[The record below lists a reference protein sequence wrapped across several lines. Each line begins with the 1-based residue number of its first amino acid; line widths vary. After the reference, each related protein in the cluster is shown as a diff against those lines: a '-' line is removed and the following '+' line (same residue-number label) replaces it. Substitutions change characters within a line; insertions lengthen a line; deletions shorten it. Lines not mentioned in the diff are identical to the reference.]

1 MYQKEISE
9 LKRRFRLGKNAIGRI
24 YGCYVNSQKEI
35 VSYLDEPLDR
45 MPEEEAEKYL
55 TLLKKVL
62 SGALG
67 RNLIDIVFS
76 TQQVA
81 DSDEHRRLMA
91 LRDSKVKDG
100 EVRQEFYQT
109 IIDALDMGESNY
121 LILLAH
127 DAYDVP
133 PRGRD
138 GEDRADEGDTVFSY
152 IVCCV
157 CPVKDGKPELGY
169 CAGENE
175 FHNSAPSQI
184 VAPPELGFLFP
195 AFDDRA
201 ANIYNALAYAR
212 KPDELHQEFLDAI
225 FHTEPPMSAGEQRE
239 AFQTALREGLEGA
252 CGLEVVQAVHE
263 QLTAKIEEHR
273 ETKDPEPLAVTA
285 KDVAAILRDCGG
297 SEAQVEVFCA
307 KCGELF
313 GEGAALNPA
322 NLIDSKRF
330 EVKAADVTIS
340 MPPEQSYLMETRMID
355 GKKYLLIPAGEG
367 LEVNGMP
374 VDWVQAGSE

>member
-1 MYQKEISE
+1 MNQKEISE
-9 LKRRFRLGKNAIGRI
+9 LKRRFKLGKNAISRI
-24 YGCYVNSQKEI
+24 YGCYVNAQKEI
-35 VSYLDEPLDR
+35 VSYLDEPLGR

-55 TLLKKVL
+55 TLLKKAL

-91 LRDSKVKDG
+91 LRDSKLKEV
-100 EVRQEFYQT
+100 EVRQEFYQSV
-109 IIDALDMGESNY
+109 IDSLDMGDSNY

-133 PRGRD
+133 HRGKD
-138 GEDRADEGDTVFSY
+138 GEDRADEGATVFSY

-157 CPVKDGKPELGY
+157 CPVKDGRLELGY
-169 CAGENE
+169 CPGENE
-175 FHNSAPSQI
+175 FHNCAASQI
-184 VAPPELGFLFP
+184 VSPPELGFLFP

-201 ANIYNALAYAR
+201 ANIYNALTYAR

-239 AFQTALREGLEGA
+239 AFQAALREGLEGA

-263 QLTAKIEEHR
+263 RLTAKIEEHR
-273 ETKDPEPLAVTA
+273 EAKDPEPLAVTA
-285 KDVAAILRDCGG
+285 KDVAAILRDSGAEDG
-297 SEAQVEVFCA
+297 QIAAFCE

-313 GEGAALNPA
+313 GEDAALSPA

-330 EVKAADVTIS
+330 EVKTADASIS
-340 MPPEQSYLMETRMID
+340 LDPEHSYLMETRIID

-374 VDWVQAGSE
+374 VDWVEQ

>member
-1 MYQKEISE
+1 MNQKEISE
-9 LKRRFRLGKNAIGRI
+9 LKRRFKLGKNAISRI
-24 YGCYVNSQKEI
+24 YGCYVNAQKEI
-35 VSYLDEPLDR
+35 VSYLDEPLGR

-55 TLLKKVL
+55 TLLKKAL

-91 LRDSKVKDG
+91 LRDSRLKDG
-100 EVRQEFYQT
+100 EVRQEFYQAV
-109 IIDALDMGESNY
+109 IDSLDMGDSNY

-133 PRGRD
+133 HRGKD

-152 IVCCV
+152 IVCCI
-157 CPVKDGKPELGY
+157 CPVKDGKLELGY
-169 CAGENE
+169 CPGENE
-175 FHNSAPSQI
+175 FHNCAPSQI
-184 VAPPELGFLFP
+184 VSPPELGFLFP

-252 CGLEVVQAVHE
+252 CSLEVVQAVHE
-263 QLTAKIEEHR
+263 RLTAKMEEHR

-297 SEAQVEVFCA
+297 SDEQIAAFCG
-307 KCGELF
+307 KCGKLF
-313 GEGAALNPA
+313 GEDAVLSPA

-330 EVKAADVTIS
+330 EVKTADAAIS
-340 MPPEQSYLMETRMID
+340 IDPEHSYLVETRVID

-374 VDWVQAGSE
+374 VDWVNR

>member
-1 MYQKEISE
+1 MNQKEISE
-9 LKRRFRLGKNAIGRI
+9 LKRRFKLGKNAISRI
-24 YGCYVNSQKEI
+24 YGCYVNAQKEI
-35 VSYLDEPLDR
+35 VSYLDEPLGR

-55 TLLKKVL
+55 TLLKKAL

-91 LRDSKVKDG
+91 LRDSKLKEV
-100 EVRQEFYQT
+100 EVRQEFYQSV
-109 IIDALDMGESNY
+109 IDSLDMGDSNY

-133 PRGRD
+133 HRGKD

-157 CPVKDGKPELGY
+157 CPVKDGRLELGY
-169 CAGENE
+169 CPGENE
-175 FHNSAPSQI
+175 FHNCAASQI
-184 VAPPELGFLFP
+184 VSPPELGFLFP

-201 ANIYNALAYAR
+201 ANIYNALTYAR

-239 AFQTALREGLEGA
+239 AFQAALRAGLEGA

-263 QLTAKIEEHR
+263 RLTAKIEEHR
-273 ETKDPEPLAVTA
+273 EAKDPEPLAVTA
-285 KDVAAILRDCGG
+285 KDVAAILRDSGAEDG
-297 SEAQVEVFCA
+297 QIAAFCE

-313 GEGAALNPA
+313 GEDAALSPA

-330 EVKAADVTIS
+330 EVKTADASIS
-340 MPPEQSYLMETRMID
+340 LDPEHSYLMETRIID

-374 VDWVQAGSE
+374 VDWVEQ

>member
-1 MYQKEISE
+1 MNQKEISE
-9 LKRRFRLGKNAIGRI
+9 LKRRFKLGKNAISRI
-24 YGCYVNSQKEI
+24 YGCYVNAQKEI
-35 VSYLDEPLDR
+35 VSYLDEPLGR

-55 TLLKKVL
+55 TLLKKAL
-62 SGALG
+62 SGVLG

-91 LRDSKVKDG
+91 LRDSKLKEV
-100 EVRQEFYQT
+100 EVRQEFYQSV
-109 IIDALDMGESNY
+109 IDSLDMGDSNY

-133 PRGRD
+133 HRGKD

-157 CPVKDGKPELGY
+157 CPVKDGRLELGY
-169 CAGENE
+169 CPGENE
-175 FHNSAPSQI
+175 FHNCAASQI
-184 VAPPELGFLFP
+184 VSPPELGFLFP

-201 ANIYNALAYAR
+201 ANIYNALTYAR

-239 AFQTALREGLEGA
+239 AFQAALREGLEGA

-263 QLTAKIEEHR
+263 RLTAKIEEHR
-273 ETKDPEPLAVTA
+273 EAKDPEPLAVTA
-285 KDVAAILRDCGG
+285 KDVAAILRDSGAEDG
-297 SEAQVEVFCA
+297 QIAAFCE

-313 GEGAALNPA
+313 GEDAALSPA

-330 EVKAADVTIS
+330 EVKTADASIS
-340 MPPEQSYLMETRMID
+340 LDPEHSYLMETRIID

-374 VDWVQAGSE
+374 VDWVEQ

>member
-1 MYQKEISE
+1 MNQKEISE
-9 LKRRFRLGKNAIGRI
+9 LKRRFKLGKNAISRI
-24 YGCYVNSQKEI
+24 YGCYVNAQKEI
-35 VSYLDEPLDR
+35 VSYLDEPLGR

-55 TLLKKVL
+55 TLLKKAL

-91 LRDSKVKDG
+91 LRDSKLKEVG
-100 EVRQEFYQT
+100 VRQEFYQSV
-109 IIDALDMGESNY
+109 IDSLDMGDSNY

-133 PRGRD
+133 HRGKD

-157 CPVKDGKPELGY
+157 CPVKDGRLELGY
-169 CAGENE
+169 CPGENE
-175 FHNSAPSQI
+175 FHNCAASQI
-184 VAPPELGFLFP
+184 VSPPELGFLFP

-201 ANIYNALAYAR
+201 ANIYNALTYAR

-239 AFQTALREGLEGA
+239 AFQAALREGLEGA

-263 QLTAKIEEHR
+263 RLTAKIEEHR
-273 ETKDPEPLAVTA
+273 EAKDPEPLAVTA
-285 KDVAAILRDCGG
+285 KDVAAILRDSGAEDG
-297 SEAQVEVFCA
+297 QIAAFCE

-313 GEGAALNPA
+313 GEDAALSPA

-330 EVKAADVTIS
+330 EVKTADASIS
-340 MPPEQSYLMETRMID
+340 LDPEHSYLMETRIID

-374 VDWVQAGSE
+374 VDWVEQ

>member
-1 MYQKEISE
+1 MNQKEISE
-9 LKRRFRLGKNAIGRI
+9 LKRRFKLGKNAISRI
-24 YGCYVNSQKEI
+24 YGCYVNAQKEI
-35 VSYLDEPLDR
+35 VSYLDEPLGR

-55 TLLKKVL
+55 TLLKKAL

-91 LRDSKVKDG
+91 LRDSKLKEV
-100 EVRQEFYQT
+100 EVRQEVYQSV
-109 IIDALDMGESNY
+109 IDSLDMGDSNY

-133 PRGRD
+133 HRGKD

-157 CPVKDGKPELGY
+157 CPVKDGRLELGY
-169 CAGENE
+169 CPGENE
-175 FHNSAPSQI
+175 FHNCAASQI
-184 VAPPELGFLFP
+184 VSPPELGFLFP

-201 ANIYNALAYAR
+201 ANIYNALTYAR

-263 QLTAKIEEHR
+263 RLTAKIEEHR
-273 ETKDPEPLAVTA
+273 EAKDPEPLAVTA

-297 SEAQVEVFCA
+297 ADEKIAAFCG

-313 GEGAALNPA
+313 GEDAALSPA

-330 EVKAADVTIS
+330 EVKTADAVLS
-340 MPPEQSYLMETRMID
+340 LDPEHSYLVETRVID

-374 VDWVQAGSE
+374 VDWVEQ